1 MRTLLSSAW
10 DPHESAGSLA
20 RPWLNLP
27 RRDAAETLLAPVGVS
42 QEPEPGWRKSM
53 GAAGWTISIIAIV
66 IVLVIA
72 IRELGW
78 RR

>member
-1 MRTLLSSAW
+1 
-10 DPHESAGSLA
+10 
-20 RPWLNLP
+20 
-27 RRDAAETLLAPVGVS
+27 
-42 QEPEPGWRKSM
+42 M

>member
-1 MRTLLSSAW
+1 
-10 DPHESAGSLA
+10 
-20 RPWLNLP
+20 
-27 RRDAAETLLAPVGVS
+27 
-42 QEPEPGWRKSM
+42 M
-53 GAAGWTISIIAIV
+53 GAAGWTISTIAIV

>member
-1 MRTLLSSAW
+1 
-10 DPHESAGSLA
+10 
-20 RPWLNLP
+20 
-27 RRDAAETLLAPVGVS
+27 
-42 QEPEPGWRKSM
+42 M

-72 IRELGW
+72 VRELGW

>member
-1 MRTLLSSAW
+1 
-10 DPHESAGSLA
+10 
-20 RPWLNLP
+20 
-27 RRDAAETLLAPVGVS
+27 
-42 QEPEPGWRKSM
+42 M

-66 IVLVIA
+66 IVLVSA

>member
-1 MRTLLSSAW
+1 
-10 DPHESAGSLA
+10 
-20 RPWLNLP
+20 
-27 RRDAAETLLAPVGVS
+27 
-42 QEPEPGWRKSM
+42 M

-72 IRELGW
+72 IRELGC